1 MHPLANTPLDKV
13 FPTIGCCIKACVCC
27 TDNRKERMYN
37 LKSILK
43 EEKMIHEKRLEDV
56 LKEER
61 INFVGTGPGTYDP
74 TTGKRTIIA

>member
-13 FPTIGCCIKACVCC
+13 FPTIGCCIKACICC

-43 EEKMIHEKRLEDV
+43 EEKKIHE
-56 LKEER
+56 
-61 INFVGTGPGTYDP
+61 
-74 TTGKRTIIA
+74 